1 LELPVEQHH
10 VVYKLRLAGEGAWAL
25 LGHLTHQLIFSVL
38 GQEGCALRGRHP
50 QHGQEKLT
58 DNAVN
63 LAGGALGDLALLD
76 WEDKGVERS

>member
-10 VVYKLRLAGEGAWAL
+10 VVYKLRLTGEGAREL
-25 LGHLTHQLIFSVL
+25 LGHLAHQLFLRVL
-38 GQEGCALRGRHP
+38 RQEGCAIWGWHP
-50 QHGQEKLT
+50 QHGEEKLA

-76 WEDKGVERS
+76 REDEGIERS